1 MYHSCVISAP
11 CIIARFWA
19 SQQQDWSSKD
29 WVLKTNYEHP
39 TVETLRVIHNS
50 SVVMFQKPQTQFLS
64 GPPEDPTSNHKFR
77 LSSGW
82 VEGLSM
88 YLSCN
93 RMCICFLKNKSQLVK
108 KKNLRKEMIEIQ
120 YTMNF
125 WARLSTSCCIPFWQL
140 SFCMSFNKKF
150 YLFWFESKNHSLQ
163 KKNWCYLNIFI

>member
-108 KKNLRKEMIEIQ
+108 KKKLKKRNDWNPIYHEL
-120 YTMNF
+120 
-125 WARLSTSCCIPFWQL
+125 LSSAIHELLHPFLTIIILHEFQQKVL
-140 SFCMSFNKKF
+140 SI
-150 YLFWFESKNHSLQ
+150 LVRV
-163 KKNWCYLNIFI
+163 